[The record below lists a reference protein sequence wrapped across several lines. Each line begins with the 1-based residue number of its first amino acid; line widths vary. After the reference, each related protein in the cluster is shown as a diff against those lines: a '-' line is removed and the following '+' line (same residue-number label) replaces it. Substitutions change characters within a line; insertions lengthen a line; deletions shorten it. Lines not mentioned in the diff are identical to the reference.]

1 MLLPVPLVLSD
12 GGNGDHLLHV
22 VLISFL
28 SLIFGGWFTVI
39 LAALTGAVLGLLQ
52 QRLLA
57 LTHNGSHTCGCR
69 TAGCAKT
76 AFRRRPY
83 SQRVRRCWRCWPW

>member
-1 MLLPVPLVLSD
+1 M
-12 GGNGDHLLHV
+12 GDHLLYV

-57 LTHNGSHTCGCR
+57 LTHAALPLWLPHRQDAPRLRFVSV
-69 TAGCAKT
+69 
-76 AFRRRPY
+76 PY
-83 SQRVRRCWRCWPW
+83 SQRARRCWRCWPW